1 MARTSII
8 YLILAIVSA
17 AIVFLPV
24 YITFIGSVVP
34 MGDLFTPVLIKRFL
48 PTTLTLENYVKLFYN
63 THYLRWLFN
72 STFIAAVYTILGLFL
87 CSLAGYSFAVYNFKG
102 KEILFSILIISVAIP
117 EFVTVVPNFIIFS
130 RLGLVNNYLSVIL
143 PFVAHPF
150 GIFIA
155 RQYMQQIPVEILHS
169 ARIDGCS
176 EFKIYYKIMLPIC
189 RPALAALGVF
199 LFIHAWNLYLY
210 PLVLLQ
216 DPEMFTVQLGLA
228 MLGTVLEYPQETVE
242 YTSVLGGV
250 TIAVIPIMIMFALMQ
265 REFIAGLTGR
275 AVKG

>member
-8 YLILAIVSA
+8 YLILAIISV
-17 AIVFLPV
+17 AIAFLPV
-24 YITFIGSVVP
+24 YITFIGSFVS
-34 MGDLFTPVLIKRFL
+34 MGDLFTPVLIKHFL
-48 PTTLTLENYVKLFYN
+48 PSSLTLKNYVQLFYN
-63 THYLRWLFN
+63 TPYLRWLFN
-72 STFIAAVYTILGLFL
+72 STFIAVVYTILGLFL
-87 CSLAGYSFAVYNFKG
+87 CSLAGYAFAVYNFKG
-102 KEILFSILIISVAIP
+102 KEVLFSILIFSVAIP
-117 EFVTVVPNFIIFS
+117 EFVTIVPNFIIFS

-169 ARIDGCS
+169 ARIDGCP
-176 EFKIYYKIMLPIC
+176 EFKIYYKIMLPLC

-242 YTSVLGGV
+242 YTGVLGGV

>member
-1 MARTSII
+1 
-8 YLILAIVSA
+8 
-17 AIVFLPV
+17 
-24 YITFIGSVVP
+24 
-34 MGDLFTPVLIKRFL
+34 MGDLFTPVLIKHFL
-48 PTTLTLENYVKLFYN
+48 PSSLTLKNYVQLFYN
-63 THYLRWLFN
+63 TSYLRWLFN
-72 STFIAAVYTILGLFL
+72 STFIAVVYTILGLFL
-87 CSLAGYSFAVYNFKG
+87 CSLAGYAFAMYNFKG
-102 KEILFSILIISVAIP
+102 KEVLFSILIFSVAIP
-117 EFVTVVPNFIIFS
+117 EFVTIVPNFIIFS

-169 ARIDGCS
+169 ARIDGCP
-176 EFKIYYKIMLPIC
+176 EFKIYYKIMLPLC